1 MKRKPKPKP
10 KAKPIDKKEANDVS
24 AAVQMAANNF
34 MLVQVTVGMWR
45 GGADLKEAGA
55 KAAQVA
61 GAAEGSCTLKS
72 KLLGVQHSHL
82 QTVLTEWCK
91 IQSYT
96 YQYGSAY
103 ERANRM
109 VFVGQVTEV
118 IAHLVAL
125 KQNAEKH
132 LVTFLENYE
141 DYIKQALATDH
152 GDWAKEVKR
161 HLPTVDQ
168 LRAKF
173 HCTIHDPKPIPA
185 MDMERYGVVPAS
197 VLGKI
202 VAQSNRALSAKLE
215 SAKQDTLTT
224 ALKAAEN
231 ALDKLTNG
239 ERFHQSVIDK
249 VVQEGEK
256 LRGLADG
263 YDNDHR
269 VRIIADDMLKGIANV
284 TNTDG
289 WKYNETKKLEAKKAA
304 TKTVKNLKRMKK
316 SPPIAEQ
323 QAENDFVKRHSARCT
338 SDPQPIVPDD
348 IADLL

>member
-1 MKRKPKPKP
+1 MKIKPKP
-10 KAKPIDKKEANDVS
+10 KPIDKKEANDVS

-34 MLVQVTVGMWR
+34 MLIQVTVGMWR
-45 GGADLKEAGA
+45 GTADLKEAGA
-55 KAAQVA
+55 KAAKVA
-61 GAAEGSCTLKS
+61 GADEDSHTVNS
-72 KLLGVQHSHL
+72 RLLGVQHAHL
-82 QTVLTEWCK
+82 QKVLREWCK

-96 YQYGSAY
+96 YLYGSAY

-125 KQNAEKH
+125 LKNAEER
-132 LVTFLENYE
+132 LVTFLENYD
-141 DYIKQALATDH
+141 DYIKQALANDH
-152 GDWAKEVKR
+152 GQWANEVKR

-231 ALDKLTNG
+231 ALSKLTDG
-239 ERFHQSVIDK
+239 ERFHQSVIDN
-249 VVQEGEK
+249 VVREGEK

-284 TNTDG
+284 DNTDG
-289 WKYNETKKLEAKKAA
+289 WKNNETKKLEAKKAA

-316 SPPIAEQ
+316 SPPVAEQ
-323 QAENDFVKRHSARCT
+323 KPEIKLF